1 MQDSYR
7 HDSIT
12 QGKTNSP
19 KAPKS
24 YLASLG
30 SVSDWL
36 NLFFLLVCLG
46 IVVFTAQQA
55 RWLDPSPSLLMILL
69 ISVLTGFFT
78 ARSRWPVIL
87 SLALAGI
94 IGAAVIF
101 WQCLLITPGMDLDS
115 RLLHMGTNL
124 RLFWD
129 ALNLGLPIPVTIH
142 VAIVFGA
149 LSWLIGYFSSW
160 FLIRKNN
167 PWPAIFLGTVMLL
180 VILNFWLGKHYLY
193 FLVFLAAALI
203 LLVRINYA
211 RNLSLVYINE
221 HVKFTRVPKLWLG
234 IALVVAAVALSFSW
248 INPGFAIKPVA
259 EFASVN
265 NPYRST
271 IDHAWQNFFA
281 QIPGSG
287 APRLTHGAQTDLI
300 FGGSLTISDQVYFI
314 IESERQNYWKT
325 QIFDYYDSTGWK
337 TNPTT
342 DTTIEPS
349 STQSETPAAS
359 GRLEYTVIPQIN
371 TDVLPTT
378 GEFISA
384 DGQAVVKKLTPL
396 TFQIDL
402 FDSSKDSLL
411 PGDIASLSQSI
422 RTARINNRRMTDAQL
437 TTLIPTG
444 LNLINLE
451 RSGIRVQSLKVSRK
465 TQDDTIVALSASK
478 AQAPQQQF
486 SIAVKM
492 PDVVQ
497 AQDLA
502 QAGVIYPK
510 EITDRYLQLPSTLP
524 SRVKELAKSVT
535 QASNT
540 PYEKAIALK
549 KYLSQYPYTLTIETP
564 AQDVDGVDF
573 FLFTQ
578 ESGYCTYFA
587 SAMTVMLRSAG
598 VPARLVTGFLT
609 GQYIPDV
616 QRSVLRDRD
625 YHAWTEIYFPKYG
638 WITLDSTP
646 GIVSTEADSGSP
658 DVFPTS
664 QAADLTEESI
674 LPGEPVP
681 AIPTSA
687 PSENGINLFIFIG
700 PALIAGLLFLFW
712 LFSRKTRYGPNLYSP
727 MIFLSSLGGSG
738 PKPWQTPLEFS
749 EQLSAAL
756 PKQASIIHRII
767 SHYVIVSYGGEKTL
781 SQKDVDR
788 RSWSEL
794 KKALIKRIIRK

>member
-1 MQDSYR
+1 MQNSYR
-7 HDSIT
+7 QNSII
-12 QGKTNSP
+12 QGKPISP

-30 SVSDWL
+30 SVADWL

-46 IVVFTAQQA
+46 IVVFTAEQA
-55 RWLDPSPSLLMILL
+55 RWLNPSPSLLTILF

-87 SLALAGI
+87 GLALAGVV
-94 IGAAVIF
+94 GAAVIF
-101 WQCLLITPGMDLDS
+101 WQCLLITPGIGLAS
-115 RLLHMGTNL
+115 RLLHLDTNL
-124 RLFWD
+124 SLFWD

-142 VAIVFGA
+142 VSIIFGA

-160 FLIRKNN
+160 FLVRKHN
-167 PWPAIFLGTVMLL
+167 PWPGIFLGTVMLL
-180 VILNFWLGKHYLY
+180 VILNFWQGKHYLY
-193 FLVFLAAALI
+193 FLIFLAAALI
-203 LLVRINYA
+203 LMVRASYA
-211 RNLSLVYINE
+211 RNLFHVFKNE
-221 HVKFTRVPKLWLG
+221 HGKSTPVLKLWLG
-234 IALVVAAVALSFSW
+234 IALCVAAVALSLSW
-248 INPGFAIKPVA
+248 MNPGYGIKPVA

-281 QIPGSG
+281 QIPGTG
-287 APRLTHGAQTDLI
+287 APTLTHGAQTDLN
-300 FGGSLTISDQVYFI
+300 FGGSLIISDQVYFI

-325 QIFDYYDSTGWK
+325 QIYDYYDSTGWK
-337 TNPTT
+337 TNPTN
-342 DTTIEPS
+342 DIAIEPS
-349 STQSETPAAS
+349 SIQSETGSAS
-359 GRLEYTVIPQIN
+359 DNLAYTIIPQIK

-378 GEFISA
+378 GQFISA
-384 DGQAVVKKLTPL
+384 GSPAVIKKLTPL
-396 TFQIDL
+396 TFDINL
-402 FDSSKDSLL
+402 SDSSKDSLL
-411 PGDIASLSQSI
+411 PVDIASLAQSI
-422 RTARINNRRMTDAQL
+422 RTAQNYNRRMTDAQL
-437 TTLIPTG
+437 TALIPAG
-444 LNLINLE
+444 LKVIKLE
-451 RSGIRVQSLKVSRK
+451 RSGIRVQSILVSRK
-465 TQDDTIVALSASK
+465 TEDDTIVALAASK
-478 AQAPQQQF
+478 TQAPQQQF
-486 SIAVKM
+486 SIAVKT
-492 PDVVQ
+492 PAVVL
-497 AQDLA
+497 AQNLA

-510 EITDRYLQLPSTLP
+510 EVTDRYLQLPSTLP

-535 QASNT
+535 QTSNT

-609 GQYIPDV
+609 GQYIPDA
-616 QRSVLRDRD
+616 QRSILRDRD

-664 QAADLTEESI
+664 QASDLPEESI
-674 LPGEPVP
+674 LPDVPVP
-681 AIPTSA
+681 AIPASTPPES
-687 PSENGINLFIFIG
+687 SINLFIFIG
-700 PALIAGLLFLFW
+700 PVLIVGLFVLYWIFN
-712 LFSRKTRYGPNLYSP
+712 RKTRYGPNLYSP
-727 MIFLSSLGGSG
+727 VIFLSSLGGLG
-738 PKPWQTPLEFS
+738 PKSWQTPLEFS

-756 PKQASIIHRII
+756 PKQASIIQRII
-767 SHYVIVSYGGEKTL
+767 SHYVIVSYGGGKTTG
-781 SQKDVDR
+781 QKDVDR
-788 RSWSEL
+788 QSWSEL
-794 KKALIKRIIRK
+794 KKALIRGIIRK